1 MSMTPV
7 KVSTQ
12 MIEVACK
19 DWRGRP
25 TYRWTTG
32 YCVHLPNGNVVAP
45 MRRRD
50 LYEYAREHNFKLEYE
65 TCA

>member
-1 MSMTPV
+1 MSMIPV
-7 KVSTQ
+7 RVTTEI
-12 MIEVACK
+12 IEVDCK

-25 TYRWTTG
+25 TTRWTTG
-32 YCVHLPNGNVVAP
+32 YCVHLPTGSVTTP

-50 LYEYAREHNFKLEYE
+50 LYAYAEFHNFRLEYE